1 MRIAADPNIA
11 LAAEIFSTLGEI
23 SLIPGQSWTAAA
35 VRDAD
40 TLLVRSVTRVDARLL
55 EGSRVKFV
63 GTATS
68 GVDHID
74 TEYLQQKGIGF
85 ASAPGS
91 NANAVAEYVLSA
103 LLVLAHEQGWSL
115 DKMTVGIVGYGHVGS
130 RVSELLKTLGMQ
142 CMLNDPPLKDL
153 TAEARFLELEEAISA
168 DIVTLHVPLT
178 TEGRHPTVRLLDEG
192 KLLRLKSGAVL
203 INTARGGV
211 IDEPALIKRLDQRP
225 AITAVVDCWAHES
238 AINTGLLSRVSL
250 GTPHIAGYSFDG
262 KVKATERLYRAVCR
276 YFGLHPKQPRQIASP
291 PIKIVELGFAD
302 DDNAA
307 DSLRRAVLA
316 CYDIR
321 RDAKALKQ
329 LLSLPEEKRPGYFDG
344 LRRYYPLRRE
354 FNQTQV
360 IIPAHR
366 PKLATTLRA
375 LGFQVQDPHPSLPLD
390 SGGGEGGGKLLTERG

>member
-1 MRIAADPNIA
+1 MRITADPNIA
-11 LAAEIFSTLGEI
+11 LAAEIFSPLGEV

-40 TLLVRSVTRVDARLL
+40 ILLVRSVTRVDARLL
-55 EGSRVKFV
+55 EGTRVKFV

-74 TEYLQQKGIGF
+74 TEYLKQSGIGF

-130 RVSELLKTLGMQ
+130 RVTKLLGTLGMQ

-178 TEGRHPTVRLLDEG
+178 TEGRYPTVRLLDEG
-192 KLLRLKSGAVL
+192 KLSRLKSGAVL

-211 IDEPALIKRLDQRP
+211 IDEPALNKRLDQRP
-225 AITAVVDCWAHES
+225 AITAVVDCWAHEP
-238 AINTGLLSRVSL
+238 AIDTSLLARVSL

-262 KVKATERLYRAVCR
+262 KVTATERLYRAVCR
-276 YFGLHPKQPRQIASP
+276 YFGLHPKQPRQVASP
-291 PIKIVELGFAD
+291 PIKIIELGFAD

-316 CYDIR
+316 GYDVR
-321 RDAKALKQ
+321 RDAKVLKQ
-329 LLSLPEEKRPGYFDG
+329 LLSLPEEKRPGYFDE
-344 LRRYYPLRRE
+344 LRRLYPLRRE
-354 FNQTQV
+354 FHRTRV

-375 LGFQVQDPHPSLPLD
+375 LGFQVQDPHPFPPPYPHSFPPLD
-390 SGGGEGGGKLLTERG
+390 SGGG